1 MTFLTLRLVA
11 IGLIATNSCINADT
25 SLETL
30 NNRLAELYK
39 SKTVVE
45 HKLFNCELEYKQ
57 NSSKKCH
64 NLESQHYAIKDE
76 IKRLEPKIRE
86 KELLLII
93 SRSKGVNK

>member
-11 IGLIATNSCINADT
+11 IGLIATNSYINADS

-30 NNRLAELYK
+30 NSRLAELYRNK
-39 SKTVVE
+39 ATIDN
-45 HKLFNCELEYKQ
+45 KLFNCQLENKD

-64 NLESQHYAIKDE
+64 NLEEQYYAIKDE

-86 KELLLII
+86 KELLSII
-93 SRSKGVNK
+93 SNKK